1 MPHYQS
7 RFPLKILSPRVS
19 SDSDHFIY
27 YSIYNIRLIINFIY
41 TYIDLLLKKLLNS
54 YIQWVFSNN
63 HSFRLLVF
71 LLIKNPRQQHF
82 LYRDSAISRH
92 AESLIGISHLSFY
105 ALSLYRHSL
114 SGFMINI
121 YVEKIQ
127 LPPKHSCMRNDLNL
141 SISPW

>member
-7 RFPLKILSPRVS
+7 RFPLKILSPWVS

-41 TYIDLLLKKLLNS
+41 TYIALLLKKLLNS
-54 YIQWVFSNN
+54 YIWWVFLNN
-63 HSFRLLVF
+63 YSFRLLFF
-71 LLIKNPRQQHF
+71 LLIKNPRQRHF

-92 AESLIGISHLSFY
+92 VELLVKITHLTFY
-105 ALSLYRHSL
+105 TLSLYRHSL

-127 LPPKHSCMRNDLNL
+127 LPPKHSCMRNDLNPP
-141 SISPW
+141 ISPW